1 MIDFKASYKEKQAL
15 VDNFLNMELSEANF
29 SQIDLLEIMRYAVLG
44 GGKRIRPILLLS
56 AFELFSSDVKKA
68 LPFSCSL
75 EMIHTY
81 SLIHDDLPA
90 MDNDDFR
97 RGNLT
102 SHKKFS
108 EFGAILAG
116 DALLNLAFETML
128 KYAKSFDVNISLEAM
143 KTIAKASGANGMCG
157 GQMTDMSKKMDSFSD
172 LKEMYHKKTGALIR
186 ASVVAGAILGGANSF
201 EVSCLSEF
209 ADIIG
214 VIFQI
219 KDDVLDVTSD
229 IKTLGKP
236 ILSDEKN
243 EKITFVSEYGI
254 EKCIKMMDEYL
265 ENSIS
270 LLDKINKNTK
280 FLKELSIYITN
291 RNS

>member
-1 MIDFKASYKEKQAL
+1 MIDFKASYKKKQAL
-15 VDNFLNMELSEANF
+15 VDNFLNMELSEANL

-56 AFELFSSDVKKA
+56 AFELFSSDLKKA

-97 RGNLT
+97 RGNMT

-116 DALLNLAFETML
+116 DALLNLAFETMV
-128 KYAKSFDVNISLEAM
+128 KYAKSFDINISLDAI

-157 GQMTDMSKKMDSFSD
+157 GQMTDMSKKISSFND
-172 LKEMYHKKTGALIR
+172 LKEMYHKKTGALIN
-186 ASVVAGAILGGANSF
+186 ASVVAGGILGGANSL
-201 EVSCLSEF
+201 EITYLSEF
-209 ADIIG
+209 ADILG

-219 KDDVLDVTSD
+219 KDDILDVTSD
-229 IKTLGKP
+229 FETLGKP

-243 EKITFVSEYGI
+243 GKITFVSEYGI
-254 EKCIKMMDEYL
+254 EKCIKMMEEYL

-270 LLDKINKNTK
+270 LLDKINGNTK